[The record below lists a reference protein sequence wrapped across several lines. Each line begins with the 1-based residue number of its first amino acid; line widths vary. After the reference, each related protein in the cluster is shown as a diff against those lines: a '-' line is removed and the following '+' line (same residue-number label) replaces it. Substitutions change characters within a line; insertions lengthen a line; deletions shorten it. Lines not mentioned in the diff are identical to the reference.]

1 MKFIKALQLS
11 ELSSMLG
18 ILLKSSGVFFLYKY
32 NKMLIFSTR
41 EKKKIM
47 KRFSLGLVQK
57 SQKCFLLVIKQQNMF
72 FDHNAIYLEACG
84 PSTMRKSSRPRNT
97 FYAFSIVNS
106 LPVLLLFLLVSF
118 KKITSPVIYPP
129 AIPHYLWFL
138 ISTLSI
144 TFAQIM
150 SCSHRHYFFNHVHLK
165 LY

>member
-1 MKFIKALQLS
+1 
-11 ELSSMLG
+11 MLG

-32 NKMLIFSTR
+32 NKRLIFSTR
-41 EKKKIM
+41 EKKKII

-72 FDHNAIYLEACG
+72 FDHHAICLEACG

-118 KKITSPVIYPP
+118 KKNHFISHLPTSHSSLSVVSYFYPF
-129 AIPHYLWFL
+129 HYFCSNNVLFSL
-138 ISTLSI
+138 TL
-144 TFAQIM
+144 
-150 SCSHRHYFFNHVHLK
+150 FFNHVHLK
-165 LY
+165 LYLYFYSNLLLPLIV